1 MYCRWKQML
10 CLPNWQIVAYW
21 ILFWFPYARAY
32 TCPTECSGVVSASSS
47 FQNFFDSCGQFELS
61 NRVCVLLSP
70 FSQAYLQLC
79 FPSRVRKVVHLHSI
93 YKFFYGLP
101 SQNWSLHPLWM
112 HYSSASKLVQ
122 SDCFPYY
129 PTPNDLPCPRTPLNQ
144 PGNLLQS
151 THSYWWVSL
160 STWRR
165 EVRSSWVNRWNA
177 SPIN

>member
-79 FPSRVRKVVHLHSI
+79 FPSRVRKLCICTAYTS
-93 YKFFYGLP
+93 FFMDCLPRIDLCILFGCTIAPLP
-101 SQNWSLHPLWM
+101 SLCSLT
-112 HYSSASKLVQ
+112 ASLITQ
-122 SDCFPYY
+122 HL
-129 PTPNDLPCPRTPLNQ
+129 NDLPCPRTPLNQ